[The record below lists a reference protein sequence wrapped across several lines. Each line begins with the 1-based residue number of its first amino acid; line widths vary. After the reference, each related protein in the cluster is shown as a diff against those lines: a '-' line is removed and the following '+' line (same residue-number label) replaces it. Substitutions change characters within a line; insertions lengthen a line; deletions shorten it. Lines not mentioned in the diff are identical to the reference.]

1 MKLDGG
7 GCPAPETI
15 GALVDGVL
23 SDRDRDE
30 VTMHLASCES
40 CYFVFTEAARFKNQK
55 PVATPFRWQQVA
67 AGLAAAATIVI
78 AVNVFVTPPRGGED
92 PQLRTLVVAVGVA
105 RPIEPRLT
113 GGFAYAPVRG
123 PVRSTGNEPL
133 TLSPDARIAIANI
146 EKGGA
151 ANADQLRTQAI
162 AALMLLQAEV
172 AVTKLEDAARRE
184 PNDARILSDLS
195 AAYLARGERTGRVD
209 DHQLALGNATKA
221 LEIDRVLPT
230 ALFNRALALERLGE
244 VNDARAAWQAY
255 LTVDRQSGWADE
267 ARAHLRR
274 LTAKP

>member
-1 MKLDGG
+1 MKLDGA

-15 GALVDGVL
+15 GALVDGSL
-23 SDRDRDE
+23 TDRERDE
-30 VTMHLASCES
+30 VTTHLASCES
-40 CYFVFTEAARFKNQK
+40 CYFVFTEAARFKSQK
-55 PVATPFRWQQVA
+55 PVATPFRWKQVA
-67 AGLAAAATIVI
+67 AGLAAAATIAV
-78 AVNVFVTPPRGGED
+78 AVNVFMTSRRGGED
-92 PQLRTLVVAVGVA
+92 PQLAALVEAVGVA

-123 PVRSTGNEPL
+123 TVRSTGNEPL

-146 EKGGA
+146 EKGGS

-162 AALMLLQAEV
+162 AALMLLQAEL

-195 AAYLARGERTGRVD
+195 AAYLARAERTGRID
-209 DHQLALGNATKA
+209 DNQLALGNATKA

-244 VNDARAAWQAY
+244 VKDALAAWQAY
-255 LTVDRQSGWADE
+255 LAVDNQSGWADE

-274 LTAKP
+274 LIEKP

>member
-7 GCPAPETI
+7 GCPALETI
-15 GALVDGVL
+15 GALVEGSLTD
-23 SDRDRDE
+23 SERDALAA
-30 VTMHLASCES
+30 HLASCES

-55 PVATPFRWQQVA
+55 PVAPFRWKQAA

-78 AVNVFVTPPRGGED
+78 AVNVFMTSRRGGED
-92 PQLRTLVVAVGVA
+92 PQLAALVEAVGVA

-123 PVRSTGNEPL
+123 TVRSTGGEI

-146 EKGGA
+146 EKGQPA
-151 ANADQLRTQAI
+151 DANQLRTRAI
-162 AALMLLQAEV
+162 AALMIAQADV
-172 AVTKLEDAARRE
+172 AVTTLEDAARKQ

-195 AAYLARGERTGRVD
+195 AAYLSRAERTGRID
-209 DHQLALGNATKA
+209 DNQLALGNATKA
-221 LEIDRVLPT
+221 LEIDRALTT

-244 VNDARAAWQAY
+244 VKDALAAWQAY
-255 LTVDRQSGWADE
+255 VAVDTQSGWADE

-274 LTAKP
+274 LTEKP